1 MVAAS
6 IVLHAHRSTFVDVDD
21 AAHGIRAGQTIVCT
35 AIGKVTATDSEWNSG
50 DFEVFDSGQDA
61 ALRLS
66 ALRAAS
72 VGKPHVFMNC
82 VRMNL
87 ECILSTS
94 GYI

>member
-6 IVLHAHRSTFVDVDD
+6 IVLHAYTFVDIDD

-72 VGKPHVFMNC
+72 VGGGRTRQPLLRLVLH
-82 VRMNL
+82 RR
-87 ECILSTS
+87 S
-94 GYI
+94 